1 MKYNLEKIK
10 KMGYVETAS
19 LNDVPRLTK
28 ALNEKTIE
36 AKGPEQVSFYEL
48 VGIAIQRLE
57 DSSCSEKKKNQAAT
71 CLLNMARVLDRHS
84 TWTANRN
91 WNMEDK

>member
-1 MKYNLEKIK
+1 MINENEIK
-10 KMGYVETAS
+10 
-19 LNDVPRLTK
+19 
-28 ALNEKTIE
+28 
-36 AKGPEQVSFYEL
+36 AKGPEKVSFYEL

-57 DSSCSEKKKNQAAT
+57 DASCSENKKEQAAT